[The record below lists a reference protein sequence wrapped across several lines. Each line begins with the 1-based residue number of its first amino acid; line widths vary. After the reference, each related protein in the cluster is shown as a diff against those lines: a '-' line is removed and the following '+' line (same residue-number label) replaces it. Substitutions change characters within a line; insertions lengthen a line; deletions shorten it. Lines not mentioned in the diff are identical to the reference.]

1 MKHHALTR
9 LVQRVLH
16 LFSQVK
22 VRFIHGDAKSD
33 LFLKARPVERLQAWT
48 TGALWKSDLW
58 SISCN
63 QKVPRQNF
71 KKALDEWAQGLQVLA
86 HSLYWHTKASRSSQ
100 IVSRAGISCQQPS
113 NTFKLSSNSSSAR
126 AKSTHTTDWL
136 DLYLPGICL
145 GLTTSCNLTSRLPV
159 ICLAG
164 KTPSVS

>member
-9 LVQRVLH
+9 LVHRVLH

-71 KKALDEWAQGLQVLA
+71 KKALDEWAQGVQVLA

-100 IVSRAGISCQQPS
+100 IVSRLASAASNHQTPLNCLLILPPPEQRAHTQQIGS
-113 NTFKLSSNSSSAR
+113 TCIYLASAQ
-126 AKSTHTTDWL
+126 A
-136 DLYLPGICL
+136 
-145 GLTTSCNLTSRLPV
+145 
-159 ICLAG
+159 
-164 KTPSVS
+164 